1 MIAMSVSDVVAVATV
16 MRFNRSGGRGSW
28 PVIDKRAGQRAYL
41 PATAFAAHPS
51 RRIAE

>member
-1 MIAMSVSDVVAVATV
+1 VT
-16 MRFNRSGGRGSW
+16 
-28 PVIDKRAGQRAYL
+28 VIDKRAGQRAHL